1 MTGIKVVGGLKDS
14 SISGNKFIGIDQ
26 AIDIEGDLEN
36 TTIDNNIIT
45 TQEYYNDVD
54 KIVEKLKEELIKN
67 KDKINTN
74 KKDKIVDIM
83 SNIAS
88 NVISEVILKASG
100 LR

>member
-1 MTGIKVVGGLKDS
+1 MRGIKVVGGLKNS
-14 SISGNKFIGIDQ
+14 SISGNQFIGVEQ

-45 TQEYYNDVD
+45 AQEYDNDVD
-54 KIVEKLKEELIKN
+54 KIVEKLKEELLKN

-74 KKDKIVDIM
+74 KKDKIVGIM
-83 SNIAS
+83 SDIAA